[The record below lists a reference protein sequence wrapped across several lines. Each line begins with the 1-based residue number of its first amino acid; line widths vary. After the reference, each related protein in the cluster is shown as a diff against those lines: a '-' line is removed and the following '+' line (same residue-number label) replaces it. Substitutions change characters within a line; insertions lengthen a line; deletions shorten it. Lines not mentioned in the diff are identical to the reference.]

1 MAKAKTRYVCQ
12 SCGSVYTRWAGRC
25 DACGE
30 WNSISEEIEEASAP
44 IGGKAGSS
52 RSNKGRALEFV
63 PLHGESQQA
72 PRLVTG
78 IAEFDRVTGGGLVHG
93 SAILIGGDPGI
104 GKSTLL
110 LQVTAAVARKV
121 PCAYVSGEEAID
133 QVRMRAS
140 RLGVAD
146 SPVQLASATNL
157 RNIIASM
164 ESKDGPKVVVVDS
177 IQTMFIDALE
187 SAPGTVGQVRA
198 CAQELIRVAKREGV
212 TVLIVGH
219 VTKEGNIAGPRILE
233 HMVDTVLYF
242 EGERGHQFR
251 ILRGVK
257 NRFGAT
263 DEIGVF
269 DMTEQGLMEV
279 PNPSELFLA
288 DRQDGVAGAAVFAG
302 MEGTRPVLVEIQA
315 LVAPSPL
322 ATPRRAVIG
331 WDSNRLA
338 MVLAVLEARAGF
350 TLSGNDVYLNVA
362 GGLRINEPAA
372 DLAIAAALVSS
383 LTQVAVPSDMVIF
396 GEIGLSGEVRSVSQ
410 MDARLK
416 EAEKL
421 GFTQAM
427 MPKRRAKTKLK
438 KSGIGLMELP
448 DLLGLETLFGEKA
461 QKPQA
466 NNNQGLAGE

>member
-1 MAKAKTRYVCQ
+1 MTR
-12 SCGSVYTRWAGRC
+12 CGC
-25 DACGE
+25 
-30 WNSISEEIEEASAP
+30 AP
-44 IGGKAGSS
+44 
-52 RSNKGRALEFV
+52 
-63 PLHGESQQA
+63 
-72 PRLVTG
+72 
-78 IAEFDRVTGGGLVHG
+78 
-93 SAILIGGDPGI
+93 
-104 GKSTLL
+104 
-110 LQVTAAVARKV
+110 AV
-121 PCAYVSGEEAID
+121 
-133 QVRMRAS
+133 
-140 RLGVAD
+140 
-146 SPVQLASATNL
+146 LASPTARFSSPPATNL
-157 RNIIASM
+157 RNIIATM
-164 ESKDGPKVVVVDS
+164 ESENKPRVVVVDS

-198 CAQELIRVAKREGV
+198 CAQELIRVAKRQGV

-383 LTQVAVPSDMVIF
+383 LTQTPVPSDMVIF
-396 GEIGLSGEVRSVSQ
+396 GEIGLSGEVRSVNQ

-421 GFTQAM
+421 GFAQAM

-438 KSGIGLMELP
+438 KSGIRLIEMP
-448 DLLGLETLFGEKA
+448 DLLGLDTLFGENSG
-461 QKPQA
+461 QGTGRRL
-466 NNNQGLAGE
+466 QGLAGE